1 MILVRTIYLIIVLFS
16 SSALFAQK
24 DYFIS
29 YENDSYQQ
37 FIKHPKTKFKDST
50 SASQYIKSLQ
60 ISAIAKGYILASV
73 DSIAYSPNAA
83 VVNFQLGDKMGTA
96 SISVDPEE
104 AIFIR
109 KHSRINEKFI
119 SQIPFTP
126 GELASALVKIQEAYL
141 DNGYPFVSL
150 QLQNHRIESNQ
161 LTADLNIKKGPY
173 CMWNIIHI
181 RGDSSV
187 SSKYISNLINIKV
200 GDKYV
205 ESEIGKISGRI
216 EQVPFLKEI
225 KPSEIL
231 FVKDGAELFVYLESV
246 PISSVNGIVG
256 FQPNPT
262 TKKLELTGEIN
273 LKLLDVLHR
282 GELLDI
288 RWQSIQDQTQSLKSR
303 LNYPFLF
310 NTPFGIDGTFDLYK
324 RDTSFLELGA
334 TAGVQ
339 YFLNRGSYLKAFYS
353 YSSSS
358 VLSGGNNNPL
368 FSNLGN
374 VKSNSYG
381 LSYTSNRVDYL
392 PNPSRG
398 IKMLVEGTVGTRK
411 SQISDTSLVEK
422 SSIYR
427 GKVKVEF
434 FVPLHKR
441 HVIRLA
447 SLTDFYSAEEI
458 FQNEVYRYGG
468 LTSQRGFNED
478 ELFATTKTTA
488 TIEYR
493 FLLDKNSHVFAFF
506 DQSWYENNA
515 SEYYNDSPYGFGVGF
530 SFSTNFG
537 VFSISYALGKQ
548 LSNPVLLSNS
558 KVHFGYIV
566 YF

>member
-1 MILVRTIYLIIVLFS
+1 MILMRTIYLIIVLFS

-24 DYFIS
+24 DYLIS

-50 SASQYIKSLQ
+50 SAAAYIKSLQ
-60 ISAIAKGYILASV
+60 ISAISKGYILASV
-73 DSIAYSPNAA
+73 DSIVYISNGVA
-83 VVNFQLGDKMGTA
+83 VDFQLGEKMGEA
-96 SISVDPEE
+96 SISVDSEE
-104 AIFIR
+104 AVFIR

-141 DNGYPFVSL
+141 DNGYPFISL
-150 QLQNHRIESNQ
+150 QLQNHEIEANH
-161 LTADLNIKKGPY
+161 LTADLQIKRGPY
-173 CMWNIIHI
+173 YMWNEIHI
-181 RGDSSV
+181 RGDSSI

-205 ESEIGKISGRI
+205 ESEIGKISNRI
-216 EQVPFLKEI
+216 KQVPFLKEI

-231 FVKDGAELFVYLESV
+231 FAKDGAELFVYLESV

-282 GELLDI
+282 GELLDV

-353 YSSSS
+353 YTSSS

-398 IKMLVEGTVGTRK
+398 VKMLVEGTVGTRK

-427 GKVKVEF
+427 GKVKVEL

-441 HVIRLA
+441 HVLRLA

-468 LTSQRGFNED
+468 LTTQRGFNED

-493 FLLDKNSHVFAFF
+493 FLLDRNSHVFAFF

-530 SFSTNFG
+530 SFSTKFG